1 MHPSL
6 FLYLTVTNNPYIIER
21 VKGAKLLKGT
31 ALDVM
36 TEARNLVHAG
46 WNLVTSP
53 LYGNFKPNQQPYRTI
68 VLSKW
73 KGVNNMPTDFE
84 FLNYLEEAISIYKD
98 APIIRQV
105 GEFSEEI
112 DIDFRQLDFM
122 LMSKTFQNCGLL
134 LSPLN

>member
-46 WNLVTSP
+46 WNLVTSL

-73 KGVNNMPTDFE
+73 KGDNNMPTDFE